1 MEKAE
6 YKTKINTSPEKTWNI
21 LWDDETY
28 RKWTSVF
35 SEGSFMESDWK
46 VGGRTLFLDG
56 KGNGMV
62 STIDAIEPNKFM
74 SFKHLGMIK
83 DGVEDYDS
91 EDVKK
96 WSGSNE
102 NYILKSI
109 GDETE
114 LLIELDLDD
123 EYKDY
128 FGETWTK
135 AFEIIKS
142 LAEK

>member
-1 MEKAE
+1 MEKVE
-6 YKTKINTSPEKTWNI
+6 YKTNLNASTEKIWNI
-21 LWDDETY
+21 LWNDETY

-62 STIDAIEPNKFM
+62 STIDAIEPNKLI

-83 DGVEDYDS
+83 DGVEDFDS

-96 WSGSNE
+96 WSGSHE
-102 NYILKSI
+102 NYKLKSH

-114 LLIELDLDD
+114 LLVELDLDD

-128 FGETWTK
+128 FGDTWTK

-142 LAEK
+142 LVEE